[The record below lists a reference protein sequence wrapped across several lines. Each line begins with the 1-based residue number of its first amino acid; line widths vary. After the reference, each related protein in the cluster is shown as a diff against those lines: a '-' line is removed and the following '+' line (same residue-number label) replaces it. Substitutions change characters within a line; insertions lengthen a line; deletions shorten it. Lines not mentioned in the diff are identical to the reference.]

1 MVGGVYPAIPWWVV
15 YTRLYHGGYMH
26 PVYHGGYMHPCI
38 PPGTPPPAHVLPVLY
53 ILLLMVY
60 WCQTMRPW
68 AQPGN

>member
-1 MVGGVYPAIPWWVV
+1 
-15 YTRLYHGGYMH
+15 
-26 PVYHGGYMHPCI
+26 MHPCI

-68 AQPGN
+68 AQPGNNPWVERGESPSSLKGVRIERELCAEL